1 VVEDGLT
8 FAFPLTSGTTRR
20 IVMRTHLIALL
31 LATLLGTAV
40 SAAFNTDANA
50 CPRGYA
56 RCGGAC
62 CPGR

>member
-1 VVEDGLT
+1 
-8 FAFPLTSGTTRR
+8 
-20 IVMRTHLIALL
+20 MRTHLIALL

>member
-1 VVEDGLT
+1 M
-8 FAFPLTSGTTRR
+8 RR
-20 IVMRTHLIALL
+20 SLLNKSHLVALL
-31 LATLLGTAV
+31 VAALLGTAV
-40 SAAFNTDANA
+40 STTFTTDANA